1 MANFFLKGP
10 CLASSLAL
18 ADRWHLSTRQI
29 QPALFFCFEPSA
41 IMVFEGG
48 PLEADAVDESS
59 PPLLLRPIMW
69 MLGGSGGTS
78 SPDGEENIASDTKTS
93 DDDDDDD
100 AIPGPCSTDADEDE
114 NDDDDDYL
122 VKNRSPPRFMSQSSP
137 PPGVIR
143 ASDGE
148 IDGSSSDEESPA
160 LSSANA
166 GGGIPVTVA
175 EMAAL
180 SLSESTQGV
189 VNASPSPKSRS
200 AGSLNSRSTQRL
212 RPSSRKLSWSDRA
225 GGDLATYSAYDVS
238 IFSAAIIS
246 RQAMAI
252 TWDSKIS
259 LGSLFWSP
267 LAVDLEPCFTSS
279 HRSAIVLSSLKLIKI
294 HYRWEMRAGRVKN

>member
-1 MANFFLKGP
+1 
-10 CLASSLAL
+10 
-18 ADRWHLSTRQI
+18 
-29 QPALFFCFEPSA
+29 
-41 IMVFEGG
+41 MVFEGG

-78 SPDGEENIASDTKTS
+78 SPDGEENIARDTKTS
-93 DDDDDDD
+93 DDDG

-114 NDDDDDYL
+114 NDDDDYL
-122 VKNRSPPRFMSQSSP
+122 VKTRSPPRFMSQSSP
-137 PPGVIR
+137 PPGVVR

-148 IDGSSSDEESPA
+148 IDGTSSDEESPA

-166 GGGIPVTVA
+166 GGGIPGTVA

-189 VNASPSPKSRS
+189 VNAYSSPKSRS

-238 IFSAAIIS
+238 IFSTDIIFMS
-246 RQAMAI
+246 SI
-252 TWDSKIS
+252 GNH
-259 LGSLFWSP
+259 LGLQNS
-267 LAVDLEPCFTSS
+267 V
-279 HRSAIVLSSLKLIKI
+279 
-294 HYRWEMRAGRVKN
+294 G

>member
-1 MANFFLKGP
+1 
-10 CLASSLAL
+10 
-18 ADRWHLSTRQI
+18 
-29 QPALFFCFEPSA
+29 
-41 IMVFEGG
+41 MVFEGG

-78 SPDGEENIASDTKTS
+78 SPDEEENIARDTKTS
-93 DDDDDDD
+93 DDDDDD

-137 PPGVIR
+137 PPGVVR

-166 GGGIPVTVA
+166 GGGIPGTVA

-189 VNASPSPKSRS
+189 VNASSSPKSRS

-238 IFSAAIIS
+238 IFSAAII
-246 RQAMAI
+246 
-252 TWDSKIS
+252 
-259 LGSLFWSP
+259 
-267 LAVDLEPCFTSS
+267 FTSS
-279 HRSAIVLSSLKLIKI
+279 NGNYLGQQNIVGQSLLVTVGSRSRALCHLIASFSHRPCVLEAHQDPISVGDARRPGQKLTLSTSIRKRVTSSIENSSWLNTF
-294 HYRWEMRAGRVKN
+294 YVR

>member
-1 MANFFLKGP
+1 
-10 CLASSLAL
+10 
-18 ADRWHLSTRQI
+18 
-29 QPALFFCFEPSA
+29 
-41 IMVFEGG
+41 MVFEGG

-78 SPDGEENIASDTKTS
+78 SPDEEENIARDTKTS
-93 DDDDDDD
+93 DDDDD

-114 NDDDDDYL
+114 NDDDDYL
-122 VKNRSPPRFMSQSSP
+122 VKSRSPPRFMSQSSS
-137 PPGVIR
+137 PPGVVR

-160 LSSANA
+160 LSYANA
-166 GGGIPVTVA
+166 GGGIPGTVA

-189 VNASPSPKSRS
+189 FNASSSPKSRS

-238 IFSAAIIS
+238 TCIFSAAIIF
-246 RQAMAI
+246 M
-252 TWDSKIS
+252 
-259 LGSLFWSP
+259 
-267 LAVDLEPCFTSS
+267 SS
-279 HRSAIVLSSLKLIKI
+279 NDNHL
-294 HYRWEMRAGRVKN
+294 